1 MAIPAAVPRA
11 ADRDIIVIGASAGGI
26 EALKVLVKGLPPDLP
41 AALFIVQ
48 HLAPHATSWL
58 PRILTR
64 AGPWP
69 AAHPHNGEP
78 ITSGR
83 IYVAPPDYHL
93 TLASGHVHLSRGPK
107 EHGVRPAIDPLFRSA
122 ASTYGP
128 RVVGVILTGMLDD
141 GTAGLIAVKVGGGV
155 TVVQDPQDAL
165 FPAMPRSALRYLEV
179 DYCLPLAEVP
189 SVLARLTQRPLATGE
204 GEIIYSTSDRTTAL
218 TQEQIAAVERDAVTD
233 CPAAISCP
241 DCGGIIWRVQ
251 EGALTQFCCRMG
263 HRYTLESL
271 LVQHSE
277 ALERVLCM
285 ARRMLEE
292 RVSSG
297 RELASLARHSLDQ
310 ASGEAWEQAAQ
321 EAERHAGLVRQILT
335 GRARPDDSE
344 PGAVDQ

>member
-1 MAIPAAVPRA
+1 MATPAAVPRTA
-11 ADRDIIVIGASAGGI
+11 GRDIIVIGASAGGI
-26 EALKVLVKGLPPDLP
+26 EALKALVKGLPPDLP

-69 AAHPHNGEP
+69 AAHPCDGEP
-78 ITSGR
+78 ITCGR

-107 EHGVRPAIDPLFRSA
+107 ENGVRPAIDPLFRSA

-155 TVVQDPQDAL
+155 TVVQDPQDAP

-204 GEIIYSTSDRTTAL
+204 GEIMHSTSDRTTAL
-218 TQEQIAAVERDAVTD
+218 LQEQI
-233 CPAAISCP
+233 AAISCP
-241 DCGGIIWRVQ
+241 DCGGTIWRVQ
-251 EGALTQFCCRMG
+251 EGALTQFCCRVG

-277 ALERVLCM
+277 ALERMLWMALC
-285 ARRMLEE
+285 MLEE
-292 RVSSG
+292 RVSGG
-297 RELASLARHSLDQ
+297 RELANLARHSLDQ
-310 ASGEAWEQAAQ
+310 AGAEAWEQAAQ

-335 GRARPDDSE
+335 GRARPDDSA
-344 PGAVDQ
+344 PAAGDR